1 MLTLREWVTP
11 LTIGSFIIS
20 AVTGIVI
27 FFHIRIG
34 LVRPAHEWLSW
45 FLVLGGIIHI
55 ITNWKPFIRYSSR
68 PISAGIIAVFIIL
81 CVLSFIPIGEKKAR
95 PLHMAGN
102 ALLDTSLQ
110 TVSLVTKE
118 DPNILMDK
126 LIRKGVQVNN
136 AEQTIKEIAVQ
147 SDKSGRVLLGLIF
160 E

>member
-45 FLVLGGIIHI
+45 LLVLGGIIHI
-55 ITNWKPFIRYSSR
+55 ITNWKPFIRYSSK
-68 PISAGIIAVFIIL
+68 PISAGIIAVFLIL
-81 CVLSFIPIGEKKAR
+81 CVLSFVPIGEKKAR
-95 PLHMAGN
+95 PLHKAGN
-102 ALLDTSLQ
+102 ALLDSSFQ
-110 TVSLVTKE
+110 TVAMVVKE
-118 DPNILMDK
+118 DPINLIEK
-126 LIRKGVQVNN
+126 LESKGVLVKNVD
-136 AEQTIKEIAVQ
+136 QTLQDIAVQ
-147 SDKSGRVLLGLIF
+147 SNKSGRVLLGLMF